1 MVALSS
7 VAEKSAVVKSS
18 WKSSG
23 FVMDKRSSTRER
35 SVSGRVAGSMFF
47 CPVIVLYCMCCT
59 VKPKHITSSL
69 KTGNCSM
76 FSRLCG
82 KERKLKKTKSTK
94 WQTWIGSI
102 GIPQQTFGLVERI

>member
-47 CPVIVLYCMCCT
+47 CPV
-59 VKPKHITSSL
+59 SL
-69 KTGNCSM
+69 
-76 FSRLCG
+76 
-82 KERKLKKTKSTK
+82 
-94 WQTWIGSI
+94 
-102 GIPQQTFGLVERI
+102 V